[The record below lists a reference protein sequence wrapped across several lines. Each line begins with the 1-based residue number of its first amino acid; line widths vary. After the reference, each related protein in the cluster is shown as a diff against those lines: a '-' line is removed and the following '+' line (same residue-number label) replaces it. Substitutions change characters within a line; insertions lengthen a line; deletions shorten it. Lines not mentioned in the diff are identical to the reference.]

1 MNEVFHMIGI
11 YIIKNNINNKV
22 YIGQSVDIKTRWR
35 QHRCAKENY
44 PLYNAFKKYGLNNF
58 TFEVLLECSKEEL
71 LENEQKFILQYR
83 SLESDYGYNQ
93 SFPTENNTG
102 GHGTLFTY
110 DQVLNIIDDLLNT
123 NLNKDFLAEKYQCGE
138 RTIRDINCGRTWR
151 QSEIEYPIRK
161 LWEIGGKNYST
172 STPEGQK
179 FNTICPV
186 CGGIKY
192 SSASMCKTCSDKHQQ
207 HTDRPNRDT
216 LLKEIANSSFVAV
229 GTKYGVTDNA
239 IRKWCKA
246 YDLPTHTKEIKELY
260 KKEQGILDTPKTQKD
275 YTVGQFDLN
284 GNLIAT
290 FQSPAVAAKSLGKS
304 RGSHITEVCN
314 GIHKTAYGYVWKYIN
329 QEKE

>member
-1 MNEVFHMIGI
+1 MTGI

-22 YIGQSVDIKTRWR
+22 YIGQSIDIKARWR

-44 PLYNAFKKYGLNNF
+44 PLYNAFKKYGLDNF

-71 LENEQKFILQYR
+71 LKNEQRFILQYR

-110 DQVLNIIDDLLNT
+110 DQVLNIIDDLFNT
-123 NLNKDFLAEKYQCGE
+123 DLNKELLAEKYQCKE

-161 LWEIGGKNYST
+161 SWEVSGKNYSA

-179 FNTICPV
+179 FNTICPI
-186 CGGIKY
+186 CGGIKHAN
-192 SSASMCKTCSDKHQQ
+192 SQMCKSCSDKQQQ
-207 HTDRPNRDT
+207 HAERPSRDI
-216 LLKEIANSSFVAV
+216 LLEEIANSSFVAV
-229 GTKYGVTDNA
+229 GVKYGVTDNA
-239 IRKWCKA
+239 IRRWCKS
-246 YDLPTHTKEIKELY
+246 YGLPIHKQEIKDLY
-260 KKEQGILDTPKTQKD
+260 NKERNITDVPKIKKD
-275 YTVGQFDLN
+275 YTVGQFDAD
-284 GNLIAT
+284 GNLIAV
-290 FQSPAVAAKSLGKS
+290 FSSPTTAAKSLGKP

-329 QEKE
+329 QNED